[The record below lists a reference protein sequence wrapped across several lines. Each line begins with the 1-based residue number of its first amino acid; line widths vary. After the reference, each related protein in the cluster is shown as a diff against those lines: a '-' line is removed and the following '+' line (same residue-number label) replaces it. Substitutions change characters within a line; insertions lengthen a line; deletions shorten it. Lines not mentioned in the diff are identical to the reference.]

1 MKRVIATRQQRHSF
15 FESLI
20 DIFRQKVIQEQDGEN
35 SPPFLNQLILKT
47 DFSGRMGVIRPERE
61 TITI

>member
-1 MKRVIATRQQRHSF
+1 MFPSCFKILT
-15 FESLI
+15 
-20 DIFRQKVIQEQDGEN
+20 DIFHQKVIQEQDGEN